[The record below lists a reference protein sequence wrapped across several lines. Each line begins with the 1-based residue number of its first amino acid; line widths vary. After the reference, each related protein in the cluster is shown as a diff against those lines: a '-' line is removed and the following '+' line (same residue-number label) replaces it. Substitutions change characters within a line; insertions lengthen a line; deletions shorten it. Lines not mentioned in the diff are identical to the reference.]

1 MLAAGRVDTNLMD
14 REVKACSVDLIS
26 DKGGSSWGRG
36 MKQPRIVPS
45 IITALRV
52 MSTTLRACAA
62 CLFHSRRLKDPTFT
76 MRYAREG
83 WGPRLFKI
91 SKADL
96 NVSGGESVDYAKPHI
111 YVMNHESYMDIP
123 AAFMALPCNIGFI
136 AKKELESVPFF
147 GRTMREAGMIFVDR
161 RNPEKAIASLKKG
174 GALIRSG
181 VNIFAFPE
189 GTRTKDGVIK
199 PFKKGVFMLALEAGV
214 PIVPMAIAGARE
226 VLPYGSFD
234 PTAGTIKVRI
244 GHPIETSSYSVET
257 REALV
262 EAVRNQVLALRKELD
277 DGVES

>member
-1 MLAAGRVDTNLMD
+1 MD
-14 REVKACSVDLIS
+14 REVKACSVDLVVIREGPLGGGHETTTNRTEHHHRTSGHVNHVEGMCGMSFSQSSTQRS
-26 DKGGSSWGRG
+26 DLYDEIR
-36 MKQPRIVPS
+36 
-45 IITALRV
+45 
-52 MSTTLRACAA
+52 
-62 CLFHSRRLKDPTFT
+62 
-76 MRYAREG
+76 REG

-96 NVSGGESVDYAKPHI
+96 NVFGGESVDYAKPHI

-189 GTRTKDGVIK
+189 GTRTKDGAIK

-234 PTAGTIKVRI
+234 PTSGTIKVRI
-244 GHPIETSSYSVET
+244 DTP
-257 REALV
+257 
-262 EAVRNQVLALRKELD
+262 
-277 DGVES
+277 